1 MTGNGTPYRIGVDV
15 GGTFTD
21 FVLRDEKTGRV
32 AVHKTPSTPADPSEA
47 VRNGLPALLE
57 RAGAGTTEVGHF
69 LHATTVATNAII
81 QRRGAKTALI
91 TTRGF
96 RDVLILGRQKRYET
110 YDLHMQKPDP
120 LIPREQIFEVRER
133 VSFEGEVL
141 EPLDPEDL
149 EAVIGRIAEGG
160 FQAVA
165 VALLHAYAN
174 PAHERAVAAALAR
187 RLPAAALS
195 LSVEVSPKLREY
207 ERANTTVANS
217 FVKPL
222 VGAYVR
228 RLAEDFAALGSTAE
242 LSIMQSNGGLVS
254 PALASDYPVR
264 IVESGPA
271 AGVLLAGQIGKQL
284 GADRVLSFDMGG
296 TTAKLGAIDGGE
308 PVIAPTFEVD
318 PVRYKKGSGLP
329 INVPSVELVEIGAGG
344 GSIAQEAD
352 GAIRVGPESAG
363 ADPGPVCYGADG
375 LRPTVTDA
383 NLALGYL
390 NPAYFNGGAMGLDR
404 AAAEAALLEHVAEPL
419 GLSVEEAAWGIHL
432 VATGNM
438 EHALRVV
445 SVERGRDP
453 RRYALVAFGGAG
465 PLHASRMARTLGVRR
480 VVVPKAAGVGSAVGM
495 LAAESRLDASVTRLV
510 RLDDAAPEEITAI
523 YAGLEARLADDL
535 AHLAVAR
542 PPVFRRFAYMR
553 HTGQGFEIHVD
564 LPDGAIDADF
574 PAACE
579 AAFRAAYK
587 ARYRTEDP
595 ESAVEGVDWA
605 LAAIVPN
612 AGNAAGGDEAPAVS
626 GKPAGIRKAWFPE
639 AGGMTPAAVWR
650 RDAIGADTVI
660 DGPAIVEDAEATTL
674 ILPGDRARLGAGGHL
689 LIEVERAEDGARSA
703 GGEPCSG
710 ARTSPVLKPE
720 EAKPAAEAIDPITFT
735 VIWNSVVSIAEEL
748 GTTMRHTAFSEAV
761 REGDDFSTAVFDAR
775 GRMISQGN
783 FSPGHLGSMPFVI
796 RHVTEAYPPEML
808 RPGDSI
814 LMNDSWMGSGH
825 FPDFFQVMPVFEG
838 TDLLGY
844 VAASAHQMDVGGAAP
859 GSQKVHGVTEAF
871 QEGFRILPVRFCR
884 EGEIDRDIL
893 SMVLANTRV
902 PDKVRGDVMAQ
913 HTANLTAAERFR
925 QLFRD
930 HGRETVEEAF
940 DRILDRSEE
949 RMRAALARV
958 PPGTYSFD
966 DRMDDYGP
974 GTGPIRF
981 GVDITFADGPE
992 GAEVTVDFSRS
1003 SDQVPAAINS
1013 YINYT
1018 RAYTYFA
1025 IKVFCDPLSP
1035 QNAGAMRPIRLVAR
1049 EGSFFNPRFPAAS
1062 GGRAALQVRIFDTIN
1077 GAMAQAMPERAMGA
1091 FSHWSNPNIGGI
1103 DDRTGKPYVFYDLIL
1118 AGYGG
1123 RADSDGPEGLSP
1135 VMNCSNIP
1143 VEVHETNL
1151 PVLIR
1156 RLELLDGTGGAGRH
1170 KGGSGLRKD
1179 IELLAGEGVLTLLG
1193 DRHESRPYGV
1203 FGGEPGALGETVL
1216 NPDGNGERLGSK
1228 EIRTLKRGDVLSIRT
1243 SGAGG
1248 YGAPDG

>member
-1 MTGNGTPYRIGVDV
+1 MAGNAAPYRIGVDV

-21 FVLRDEKTGRV
+21 FVLRDEETGGV
-32 AVHKTPSTPADPSEA
+32 AVHKVPSTPADPSEA

-57 RAGAGTTEVGHF
+57 KAGAGPAGIGQL

-110 YDLHMQKPDP
+110 YDLHMVKPEP
-120 LIPREQIFEVRER
+120 LIPRGRIFEVRER
-133 VSFEGEVL
+133 VGFDGRVL
-141 EPLDPEDL
+141 EPLDAAELAEVL
-149 EAVIGRIAEGG
+149 ERIAEEGCE
-160 FQAVA
+160 AVA
-165 VALLHAYAN
+165 VALLHSYAN
-174 PAHERAVAAALAR
+174 PAHERAVGRAAAA
-187 RLPAAALS
+187 RLPDAALS
-195 LSVEVSPKLREY
+195 LSVDVSPKLREY
-207 ERANTTVANS
+207 ERTNTTVANS

-228 RLAEDFAALGSTAE
+228 RLAEDFRAAGATAA

-254 PALASDYPVR
+254 PALAGAYPVR

-271 AGVLLAGQIGKQL
+271 AGVLLAGRIGKEI

-308 PVIAPTFEVD
+308 PAIAPAFEID
-318 PVRYKKGSGLP
+318 PVRFRKGSGLP
-329 INVPSVELVEIGAGG
+329 INAPAVELVEIGAGG
-344 GSIAQEAD
+344 GSIAAVAD

-363 ADPGPVCYGADG
+363 ADPGPACYGAG
-375 LRPTVTDA
+375 GERPTVTDA

-390 NPAYFNGGAMGLDR
+390 NPAYFNGGAMALDP
-404 AAAEAALLEHVAEPL
+404 AAADAALRKHVAEPL
-419 GLSVEEAAWGIHL
+419 NLPVAEAAWGVHL

-453 RRYALVAFGGAG
+453 RNYALVAFGGAG
-465 PLHASRMARTLGVRR
+465 PLHAARMARTLGVRQ
-480 VVVPKAAGVGSAVGM
+480 VVVPRAAGVGSAVGM
-495 LAAESRLDASVTRLV
+495 LAADSRLDVSVTRLL
-510 RLDDAAPEEITAI
+510 RLDEAAPEDIAAV
-523 YAGLEARLADDL
+523 YAGLEARLAQDL
-535 AHLAVAR
+535 ARLAGG
-542 PPVFRRFAYMR
+542 PEPEFRRSAYMR
-553 HTGQGFEIHVD
+553 HTGQGFEIPVD
-564 LPDGAIDADF
+564 LPAGRIDAGF
-574 PAACE
+574 IAACE

-595 ESAVEGVDWA
+595 ASAVEGVDWA
-605 LAAIVPN
+605 LAAVVPGPRG
-612 AGNAAGGDEAPAVS
+612 AAAGGAPAL
-626 GKPAGIRKAWFPE
+626 PAGEPPGVRRAWFPE
-639 AGGMTPAAVWR
+639 AGGMTETAVWR
-650 RDAIGADTVI
+650 REAVGPDTVI
-660 DGPAIVEDAEATTL
+660 EGPAIIEDAEATTV
-674 ILPGDRARLGAGGHL
+674 IPPGDRARAGPGGCL
-689 LIEVERAEDGARSA
+689 LVDIGQAATASGRASEGRRR
-703 GGEPCSG
+703 GGD
-710 ARTSPVLKPE
+710 
-720 EAKPAAEAIDPITFT
+720 AEQAPLDPIAFT
-735 VIWNSVVSIAEEL
+735 VIWNAVVSIAEEL
-748 GTTMRHTAFSEAV
+748 GATMRHTAFSEAV
-761 REGDDFSTAVFDAR
+761 REGDDFSTALFDAR
-775 GRMISQGN
+775 GRMIAQGN

-796 RHVTEAYPPEML
+796 RHVTEAHPPGTL

-814 LMNDSWMGSGH
+814 MLNDSWMGSGH
-825 FPDFFQVMPVFEG
+825 FPDIFQVMPVFEG
-838 TDLLGY
+838 GALLGY

-859 GSQKVHGVTEAF
+859 GSQQVHGVTEAF
-871 QEGFRILPVRFCR
+871 QEGIRILPVRFCR
-884 EGEIDRDIL
+884 QGEIDRDIL

-902 PDKVRGDVMAQ
+902 PDKVRGDILAQ

-930 HGRETVEEAF
+930 HGRPAVERAF
-940 DRILDRSEE
+940 DEILDRSEA

-958 PPGTYSFD
+958 PPGAYSFD

-974 GTGPIRF
+974 GTAPIHF
-981 GVDITFADGPE
+981 GVDIAFADGPE

-1035 QNAGAMRPIRLVAR
+1035 QNAGAMRPIKLAAR
-1049 EGSFFNPRFPAAS
+1049 EGSFFNPKFPAPS

-1077 GAMAQAMPERAMGA
+1077 GAMAKAMPERAMGA

-1123 RADSDGPEGLSP
+1123 RAGSDGPEGLSP

-1143 VEVHETNL
+1143 VEVHEANL

-1156 RLELLDGTGGAGRH
+1156 RLELLDGTGGAGRR

-1203 FGGEPGALGETVL
+1203 FGGGPGALGETLL
-1216 NPDGNGERLGSK
+1216 NPDGKRERLGSK

-1248 YGAPDG
+1248 YGAPGG

>member
-1 MTGNGTPYRIGVDV
+1 MTDKEPAYRMGIDV

-21 FVLRDEKTGRV
+21 FVLRDEATGRA
-32 AVHKTPSTPADPSEA
+32 AVHKVASTPADPSEA
-47 VRNGLPALLE
+47 VRNGLPAVLE
-57 RAGAGTTEVGHF
+57 KAGAGATDIGQF

-110 YDLHMQKPDP
+110 YDLHMRKPDP
-120 LIPREQIFEVRER
+120 LIPRERIFEVRER

-141 EPLDPEDL
+141 EPLDEEDL
-149 EAVIGRIAEGG
+149 ALVLERIAEDGYE
-160 FQAVA
+160 AVA

-174 PAHERAVAAALAR
+174 PAHERAVGRAVAAR
-187 RLPAAALS
+187 VPDAALS
-195 LSVEVSPKLREY
+195 LSVDVSPKLREY
-207 ERANTTVANS
+207 ERTNTTVANS

-228 RLAEDFAALGSTAE
+228 RLAADFAAAGSSAE

-254 PALASDYPVR
+254 PALAGEYPVR

-271 AGVLLAGQIGKQL
+271 AGVLLAGRIGRDI

-308 PVIAPTFEVD
+308 PAIAPVFEID
-318 PVRYKKGSGLP
+318 PVRFKKGSGLP
-329 INVPSVELVEIGAGG
+329 INVPAVELIEIGAGG
-344 GSIAQEAD
+344 GSVAAAVD

-363 ADPGPVCYGADG
+363 ADPGPACYGIGG

-390 NPAYFNGGAMGLDR
+390 NPAYFNGGAMALDP
-404 AAAEAALLEHVAEPL
+404 AQAETALRRHVAGPL
-419 GLSVEEAAWGIHL
+419 SLSTAEAAWGVHL

-453 RRYALVAFGGAG
+453 RKYALVAFGGAG
-465 PLHASRMARTLGVRR
+465 PLHAARIARSLGVRQ
-480 VVVPKAAGVGSAVGM
+480 VVVPRAAGVGSAVGM
-495 LAAESRLDASVTRLV
+495 LAAESRLDASVTRLL
-510 RLDDAAPEEITAI
+510 RLDEAAPGDIAAI
-523 YAGLEARLADDL
+523 YAQLEARLAEDL
-535 AHLAVAR
+535 ARLPEASE
-542 PPVFRRFAYMR
+542 PEFRRFAYMR

-564 LPDGAIDADF
+564 LPAGRIGEGYID
-574 PAACE
+574 ACE

-595 ESAVEGVDWA
+595 ASAVEGVDWA
-605 LAAIVPN
+605 LAAVVPGSRDVS
-612 AGNAAGGDEAPAVS
+612 AVEADARPI
-626 GKPAGIRKAWFPE
+626 GEPPGMRRAWFPE
-639 AGGMTPAAVWR
+639 AGGMTETAIWR
-650 RDAIGADTVI
+650 REAIGPDTLI
-660 DGPAIVEDAEATTL
+660 EGPAIVEDAEATTV
-674 ILPGDRARLGAGGHL
+674 IPPGDRARLGPGGHL
-689 LIEVERAEDGARSA
+689 LIDVEQVASGQEPEDRARPTTA
-703 GGEPCSG
+703 GPCSG
-710 ARTSPVLKPE
+710 AR
-720 EAKPAAEAIDPITFT
+720 AAEVSIDPITFT

-761 REGDDFSTAVFDAR
+761 REGDDFSTAVFDAK
-775 GRMISQGN
+775 GRMIAQGN

-796 RHVTEAYPPEML
+796 RHVTEAYPPETL
-808 RPGDSI
+808 KPGDSI

-838 TDLLGY
+838 NDLLGY

-859 GSQKVHGVTEAF
+859 GSQKVHGVTESF

-902 PDKVRGDVMAQ
+902 PEKVRGDVMAQ

-930 HGRETVEEAF
+930 HGRPVVEQSF
-940 DRILDRSEE
+940 DDILDRSEA
-949 RMRAALARV
+949 RMRAALASV

-974 GTGPIRF
+974 GTAPIHF
-981 GVDITFADGPE
+981 GVDITFAEGPE

-1025 IKVFCDPLSP
+1025 VKVFCDPFSP
-1035 QNAGAMRPIRLVAR
+1035 QNAGAMRPIRLAAR
-1049 EGSFFNPRFPAAS
+1049 EGSFFNPKFPAPS

-1151 PVLIR
+1151 PVLIHR
-1156 RLELLDGTGGAGRH
+1156 VELLDGTGGAGRH

-1193 DRHESRPYGV
+1193 DRHESQPYGV

-1228 EIRTLKRGDVLSIRT
+1228 EIRTLKRGDVVSIRT

-1248 YGAPDG
+1248 YGRPGG

>member
-1 MTGNGTPYRIGVDV
+1 MTGTGFPVAGRTSAGSVRVGIDV

-21 FVLRDEKTGRV
+21 FVLHDGRTGRV
-32 AVHKTPSTPADPSEA
+32 AVHKVPSTPADPSEA
-47 VRNGLPALLE
+47 VRNGLPELLE
-57 RAGAGTTEVGHF
+57 KAGTSDIGQL

-110 YDLHMQKPDP
+110 YDLHMRKPDP

-133 VSFEGEVL
+133 VNFEGEVL
-141 EPLDPEDL
+141 EPLDAVNL
-149 EAVIGRIAEGG
+149 EEVLERIAVEGYE
-160 FQAVA
+160 AVA
-165 VALLHAYAN
+165 VALLHSYAN
-174 PAHERAVAAALAR
+174 PVHERAVGEAVAR
-187 RLPAAALS
+187 RMPGAALS

-207 ERANTTVANS
+207 ERTNTTVANS

-222 VGAYVR
+222 VGTYVR
-228 RLAEDFAALGSTAE
+228 RLAGDFADVE

-254 PALASDYPVR
+254 PTLAGEYPVR

-271 AGVLLAGQIGKQL
+271 AGVLLAARVGREI

-296 TTAKLGAIDGGE
+296 TTAKLGAVDDGE
-308 PVIAPTFEVD
+308 PAIAPVFEVD
-318 PVRYKKGSGLP
+318 PVRFKKGSGLP
-329 INVPSVELVEIGAGG
+329 VNVPAVELIEIGAGG
-344 GSIAQEAD
+344 GSIAVAMD

-363 ADPGPVCYGADG
+363 AEPGPACYGTGG

-383 NLALGYL
+383 NLVLGYL
-390 NPAYFNGGAMGLDR
+390 NPSYFNGGAMDLDP
-404 AAAEAALLEHVAEPL
+404 AAAEAALASRVAGPL
-419 GLSVEEAAWGIHL
+419 GLSVAEAAWGVHL

-453 RRYALVAFGGAG
+453 RNYALVAFGGAG
-465 PLHASRMARTLGVRR
+465 PLHAARIARALGVRQ
-480 VVVPKAAGVGSAVGM
+480 VVVPGDAGVGSAVGM
-495 LAAESRLDASVTRLV
+495 LAADGRLDVSVTRLL
-510 RLDDAAPEEITAI
+510 RLDEASPGDIAAI
-523 YAGLEARLADDL
+523 YDGLEARLAEEL
-535 AHLAVAR
+535 ARLPGAAS
-542 PPVFRRFAYMR
+542 PEFRRFAYMR
-553 HTGQGFEIHVD
+553 HAGQGFEIHVD
-564 LPDGAIDADF
+564 I
-574 PAACE
+574 PAGQIGCGFTEACE
-579 AAFRAAYK
+579 DAFRAAYL
-587 ARYRTEDP
+587 ARYHTEDRS
-595 ESAVEGVDWA
+595 SAVEGVDWA
-605 LAAIVPN
+605 LAAVVPGSHGLL
-612 AGNAAGGDEAPAVS
+612 ARDKRTSATGEPQGTRP
-626 GKPAGIRKAWFPE
+626 AWFPE
-639 AGGMTPAAVWR
+639 TDGMIETAVWR
-650 RDAIGADTVI
+650 REAIGPDTVI
-660 DGPAIVEDAEATTL
+660 TGPAIVEDAEATTL
-674 ILPGDRARLGAGGHL
+674 VLPGDRARLGPGGYL
-689 LIEVERAEDGARSA
+689 LIDIAGVEAEKETVPA
-703 GGEPCSG
+703 SG
-710 ARTSPVLKPE
+710 PRPADVDPV
-720 EAKPAAEAIDPITFT
+720 TFT
-735 VIWNSVVSIAEEL
+735 VIWNTIVSIAEEL

-775 GRMISQGN
+775 GRMISQGS

-796 RHVTEAYPPEML
+796 RHVNEAFPPETL
-808 RPGDSI
+808 KPGDSI
-814 LMNDSWMGSGH
+814 MLNDSWMGSGH
-825 FPDFFQVMPVFEG
+825 FPDIFQVMPVFEAG
-838 TDLLGY
+838 KLLGY

-871 QEGFRILPVRFCR
+871 QEGIRILPVRFCR

-893 SMVLANTRV
+893 TLVLANTRV
-902 PDKVRGDVMAQ
+902 PDKVRGDIMAQ

-925 QLFRD
+925 ELFRD
-930 HGRETVEEAF
+930 HGQPAVEQAF
-940 DRILDRSEE
+940 DEILDRSEA
-949 RMRAALARV
+949 RMRAALANV

-966 DRMDDYGP
+966 DQMDDYGP
-974 GTGPIRF
+974 GTPPIRF
-981 GVDITFADGPE
+981 GVDITFGEGPE
-992 GAEVTVDFSRS
+992 GTEVTVDFSRS

-1018 RAYTYFA
+1018 RAYTLFA

-1077 GAMAQAMPERAMGA
+1077 GAMARAMPARAMGA

-1103 DDRTGKPYVFYDLIL
+1103 DERTGRSYVFYDLIL

-1143 VEVHETNL
+1143 VEVHETNA
-1151 PVLIR
+1151 PVLIH

-1170 KGGSGLRKD
+1170 RGGMGLRKD

-1193 DRHESRPYGV
+1193 DRHESRPWGV

-1216 NPDGNGERLGSK
+1216 NPHGNAERLGSK
-1228 EIRTLKRGDVLSIRT
+1228 EIRTLVRGDVVSIRT

-1248 YGAPDG
+1248 YGRARERDP

>member
-1 MTGNGTPYRIGVDV
+1 MSQKTETTRENTGAGRQCRIGVDV

-21 FVLRDEKTGRV
+21 FVLRDEATGRI
-32 AVHKTPSTPADPSEA
+32 AVHKVPSTPADPSEA
-47 VRNGLPALLE
+47 VRDGLPALLAK
-57 RAGAGTTEVGHF
+57 AGADLADVSQL

-110 YDLHMQKPDP
+110 YDLHMQKPEP
-120 LIPREQIFEVRER
+120 LIPREAIFEIRER
-133 VSFEGEVL
+133 VSHEGEVL
-141 EPLDPEDL
+141 TPLDREELAAVL
-149 EAVIGRIAEGG
+149 ERIAAGG
-160 FQAVA
+160 YEAVA
-165 VALLHAYAN
+165 VVLLHSYAN
-174 PAHERAVAAALAR
+174 PAHERAVGKAAAA
-187 RLPAAALS
+187 RLPGAALS
-195 LSVEVSPKLREY
+195 LSVDVSPKLREY
-207 ERANTTVANS
+207 ERANTTAANS

-222 VGAYVR
+222 VGNYVR
-228 RLAEDFAALGSTAE
+228 RLAADFASAGSAAE
-242 LSIMQSNGGLVS
+242 LSIIQSNGGLVS
-254 PALASDYPVR
+254 PALAGAYPVR

-271 AGVLLAGQIGKQL
+271 AGVLLAGRIGRDI
-284 GADRVLSFDMGG
+284 GADLVLSFDMGG
-296 TTAKLGAIDGGE
+296 TTAKLGAVEGGE
-308 PVIAPTFEVD
+308 PAIAPVFEVD
-318 PVRYKKGSGLP
+318 PVKFRKGSGLP
-329 INVPSVELVEIGAGG
+329 INAPAVELIEIGAGG
-344 GSIAQEAD
+344 GSLARAVD

-363 ADPGPVCYGADG
+363 ADPGPACYGMGG

-390 NPAYFNGGAMGLDR
+390 NPGYFNGGAMALDT
-404 AAAEAALLEHVAEPL
+404 AAAEAALRSHVAEPL
-419 GLSVEEAAWGIHL
+419 GLSVAEAAWGVHL

-465 PLHASRMARTLGVRR
+465 PLHAARIARTLGVRQ
-480 VVVPKAAGVGSAVGM
+480 VVVPKAAGVGSALGM
-495 LAAESRLDASVTRLV
+495 LAAESRLDASVTRLL
-510 RLDDAAPEEITAI
+510 RLDEAAPGDIAAI
-523 YAGLEARLADDL
+523 YAGLEARLKEDL
-535 AHLAVAR
+535 ARLPGDAR
-542 PPVFRRFAYMR
+542 PEYRRFAYMR
-553 HTGQGFEIHVD
+553 HAGQGFEIHVD
-564 LPDGAIDADF
+564 LPAGPIGEGF
-574 PAACE
+574 ITTCE

-595 ESAVEGVDWA
+595 ASAVEGVDWA
-605 LAAIVPN
+605 LAAAIPN
-612 AGNAAGGDEAPAVS
+612 PRDAAARDADAAPTGEAPGARRV
-626 GKPAGIRKAWFPE
+626 WFPE
-639 AGGMTPAAVWR
+639 AGGMTEAAVWR
-650 RDAIGADTVI
+650 REAVGPDTVI
-660 DGPAIVEDAEATTL
+660 EGPAIVEDAEATTV
-674 ILPGDRARLGAGGHL
+674 IPPGDRARLGPGGHL
-689 LIEVERAEDGARSA
+689 LIDIERAATAPGEARNNGAR
-703 GGEPCSG
+703 
-710 ARTSPVLKPE
+710 
-720 EAKPAAEAIDPITFT
+720 PAVDPIAFT
-735 VIWNSVVSIAEEL
+735 VIWNAVVSIAEEL

-775 GRMISQGN
+775 GRMIAQGN

-796 RHVTEAYPPEML
+796 RHVTEAYPPKAL
-808 RPGDSI
+808 KPGDSI
-814 LMNDSWMGSGH
+814 MLNDSWMGSGH
-825 FPDFFQVMPVFEG
+825 FPDIFQVMPVFEG
-838 TDLLGY
+838 VELLGY

-871 QEGFRILPVRFCR
+871 QEGLRILPVRFCR
-884 EGEIDRDIL
+884 EGVIDRDIL

-902 PDKVRGDVMAQ
+902 PDKVRGDIMAQ
-913 HTANLTAAERFR
+913 HTANLTAAARFR

-930 HGRETVEEAF
+930 HGRASVEQAF
-940 DRILDRSEE
+940 DDILDRSEA
-949 RMRAALARV
+949 RMRAALAKV

-966 DRMDDYGP
+966 DCMDDYGP
-974 GTGPIRF
+974 GTPPILF
-981 GVDITFADGPE
+981 GVDITFGEGPE
-992 GAEVTVDFSRS
+992 GAEVVVDFSRS

-1018 RAYTYFA
+1018 RAYTLFA

-1077 GAMAQAMPERAMGA
+1077 GAMAKAMPERAMGA

-1151 PVLIR
+1151 PVLVH

-1193 DRHESRPYGV
+1193 DRHASRPYGV

-1248 YGAPDG
+1248 YGRPGA